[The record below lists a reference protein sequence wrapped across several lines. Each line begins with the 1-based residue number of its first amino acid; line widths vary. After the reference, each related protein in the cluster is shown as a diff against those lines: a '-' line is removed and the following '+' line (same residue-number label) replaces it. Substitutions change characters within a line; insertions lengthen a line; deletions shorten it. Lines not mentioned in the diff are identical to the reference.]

1 VQFVPRV
8 FPPRFI
14 RLILAFYKLN
24 KMMGSCPIGLR
35 IRRIWGQPFWGLFNV
50 SLVLGMSVTLSC
62 NRALA
67 QAPRPPG
74 PQEKLIPP
82 TLPPRPPQPVPV
94 PQPAPETPLQ
104 PPTPVVPSTKERLG
118 IPGTVTV
125 ARFEFVGNTAFSN
138 EKLIEVTA
146 PFTNRPITF
155 AEMLQAEAAVTKRYT
170 DAGYINSGAVIPA
183 EQTFPREGAIVKI
196 QVIEGGVEKI
206 RLTVDG
212 RLNPDYVRSRLALAT
227 DRPLNQNRL
236 LEALQVLQLN
246 PLVQNISAD
255 LSAGSRP
262 QLGVLTVNVKE
273 ADTTHLELFTDN
285 GRVKSIG
292 SFERGVR
299 YNQGDLSGFGD
310 SLSVEFANTEG
321 SNALSANYMIPVN
334 PYNGTI
340 KLSGQFNSTQVIEA
354 PFNQLDIKGN
364 STSYDLT
371 YRQPI
376 KQTPTQELALGL
388 TAAHVESKNTLL
400 GVGFPLSAG
409 ADDNGRTEVS
419 AVRFFQ
425 EWTQR
430 SSQDV
435 LALRS
440 QFSLGSDNS
449 QFFDWRGQGQ
459 YVRLLAPDT
468 LLVLRSSLQLST
480 KPLVPLEQFSLGGL
494 DSVRGYQQ
502 DLLLTDNGAFAS
514 AEVRLPILRVDSV
527 KGLLQLAPFVDFGIG
542 WNDDRNTIS
551 TPNQNSLFSAGLGL
565 QWQMGDNFNAR
576 LDWGFPLT
584 QFEVGGRPLQQQ
596 GLYFSMNYRL
606 F

>member
-1 VQFVPRV
+1 MVEDSP
-8 FPPRFI
+8 I
-14 RLILAFYKLN
+14 ES
-24 KMMGSCPIGLR
+24 KMRSVS
-35 IRRIWGQPFWGLFNV
+35 GQPFWYLLNI
-50 SLVLGMSVTLSC
+50 SLALGVSVTFSC
-62 NRALA
+62 DRALA
-67 QAPRPPG
+67 QVPRTG
-74 PQEKLIPP
+74 PQGQPIPTTP
-82 TLPPRPPQPVPV
+82 LPPKPPEPVPI
-94 PQPAPETPLQ
+94 PKPAPETPLQ
-104 PPTPVVPSTKERLG
+104 PPTPALPSTKERLG
-118 IPGTVTV
+118 IPGTITV
-125 ARFEFVGNTAFSN
+125 NRFEFVGNTAFSG
-138 EKLIEVTA
+138 EKLTELTA
-146 PFTNRPITF
+146 PFTNRAITF
-155 AEMLQAEAAVTKRYT
+155 AELLQAEAAVTKLYT
-170 DAGYINSGAVIPA
+170 DAGYINSGAVLPA
-183 EQTFPREGAIVKI
+183 EQTFPREGAVVKI
-196 QVIEGGVEKI
+196 QVIEGGVEEI
-206 RLTVDG
+206 RLTLDG
-212 RLNPDYVRSRLALAT
+212 RLNADYVRSRLALAT
-227 DRPLNQNRL
+227 DKPLNQNRL

-246 PLVQNISAD
+246 PLIQNISAD

-262 QLGVLTVNVKE
+262 QLSVLSVKVKE
-273 ADTTHLELFTDN
+273 ADTTNLELFTDN
-285 GRVKSIG
+285 GRVRSIG
-292 SFERGVR
+292 NFERGVR
-299 YNQGDLSGFGD
+299 FNEDNLTGFGD
-310 SLSVEFANTEG
+310 GLSVEFANTDG
-321 SNALSANYMIPVN
+321 SNAVNANYTIPVN

-354 PFNQLDIKGN
+354 PFNELDIKGN
-364 STSYDLT
+364 STAYDLT

-376 KQTPTQELALGL
+376 KQTPAQELALGL
-388 TAAHVESKNTLL
+388 TAAHVESRNSLL

-409 ADDNGRTEVS
+409 ADDNGLTEVS

-440 QFSLGSDNS
+440 QFSLGLGSS

-494 DSVRGYQQ
+494 DSVRGYAR
-502 DLLLTDNGAFAS
+502 DLLLTDNGVFAS

-542 WNDDRNTIS
+542 WNDSSNTFP